1 MILNERESRHE
12 HVLHVARQ
20 MMTAAR
26 TAPKG
31 KGVDIIEIA
40 MVTDGDINILSEMMV
55 KMVAEHGMKF
65 FLRDAE
71 NILNAECVLLIGTHE
86 QAQGLNCGHCGY
98 ATCVSRKE
106 GVPCALNSV
115 DVGIA
120 IGAGTDV
127 AIESA
132 DVVLMK
138 SSLLDIP
145 AAMDLSR
152 AVLRNIKQNLFW
164 AFFYNSIGIP
174 VAAGVLYPALHL
186 TLNPMLAAAAMSL
199 SSVCVVSNALRL
211 RGWKPPVF
219 PDQPVPTAPLPE
231 SAVFQSQGKEENTVN
246 KTIHID
252 GMMCTHC
259 TGRVEKALND
269 LPGVEATVDLDSKSA
284 AVTCTPDVSDDT
296 LRQAVEDAGYHVT
309 GIR

>member
-98 ATCVSRKE
+98 ATCMSRKE
-106 GVPCALNSV
+106 GVSIVSMWALPSDQLV
-115 DVGIA
+115 PRQQTTGWTH
-120 IGAGTDV
+120 G
-127 AIESA
+127 SC
-132 DVVLMK
+132 
-138 SSLLDIP
+138 
-145 AAMDLSR
+145 SR
-152 AVLRNIKQNLFW
+152 
-164 AFFYNSIGIP
+164 
-174 VAAGVLYPALHL
+174 
-186 TLNPMLAAAAMSL
+186 
-199 SSVCVVSNALRL
+199 
-211 RGWKPPVF
+211 
-219 PDQPVPTAPLPE
+219 PD
-231 SAVFQSQGKEENTVN
+231 
-246 KTIHID
+246 
-252 GMMCTHC
+252 
-259 TGRVEKALND
+259 
-269 LPGVEATVDLDSKSA
+269 
-284 AVTCTPDVSDDT
+284 
-296 LRQAVEDAGYHVT
+296 
-309 GIR
+309 

>member
-120 IGAGTDV
+120 IGSACATAADNRVDTRVMFSAGL
-127 AIESA
+127 AA
-132 DVVLMK
+132 QRMK
-138 SSLLDIP
+138 WMDGCVPASSLT
-145 AAMDLSR
+145 
-152 AVLRNIKQNLFW
+152 AV
-164 AFFYNSIGIP
+164 P
-174 VAAGVLYPALHL
+174 
-186 TLNPMLAAAAMSL
+186 
-199 SSVCVVSNALRL
+199 SSSTTFSFRE
-211 RGWKPPVF
+211 PI
-219 PDQPVPTAPLPE
+219 E
-231 SAVFQSQGKEENTVN
+231 
-246 KTIHID
+246 
-252 GMMCTHC
+252 
-259 TGRVEKALND
+259 
-269 LPGVEATVDLDSKSA
+269 
-284 AVTCTPDVSDDT
+284 
-296 LRQAVEDAGYHVT
+296 
-309 GIR
+309 